1 MPTIT
6 SGSEVLPVTASG
18 WTVPSARTRTLSS
31 LLIDVSLRTSDGE
44 MVVLVEVVLVDVL
57 LVELDVEDG
66 TEVAPA
72 TVVVGAAV
80 VVVVD
85 VVVVGAAVVVVV
97 EVVVVDVVVVE
108 VVVVVGAA
116 VVVVALVVVGA
127 AVVVVAFVV
136 VVALVVVGAAVVV
149 VAFVVVV
156 ALVVVG
162 AAVVVVAL
170 VVVGLTVVVVD
181 VVVVAGGIAPQN
193 WTLEMSGVL
202 PPPTLGRPALENVPL
217 EAGGVNVAV
226 TEPGPPLTI
235 RCDTG
240 LVDVQVPPSSRS
252 LPMFTTL
259 PLPEGPSKS

>member
-1 MPTIT
+1 MGFFAVRVATF
-6 SGSEVLPVTASG
+6 VLA
-18 WTVPSARTRTLSS
+18 
-31 LLIDVSLRTSDGE
+31 
-44 MVVLVEVVLVDVL
+44 
-57 LVELDVEDG
+57 
-66 TEVAPA
+66 
-72 TVVVGAAV
+72 
-80 VVVVD
+80 
-85 VVVVGAAVVVVV
+85 
-97 EVVVVDVVVVE
+97 
-108 VVVVVGAA
+108 
-116 VVVVALVVVGA
+116 
-127 AVVVVAFVV
+127 
-136 VVALVVVGAAVVV
+136 VV

-193 WTLEMSGVL
+193 WTLEMSGVV

>member
-85 VVVVGAAVVVVV
+85 VVVVGDAVVVVV
-97 EVVVVDVVVVE
+97 DVVVVDVVVVE

-116 VVVVALVVVGA
+116 VVMVALVVVGA

-149 VAFVVVV
+149 VAF
-156 ALVVVG
+156 
-162 AAVVVVAL
+162 VVVVAL

>member
-1 MPTIT
+1 
-6 SGSEVLPVTASG
+6 
-18 WTVPSARTRTLSS
+18 LSS

-162 AAVVVVAL
+162 
-170 VVVGLTVVVVD
+170 LTVVVVD

>member
-66 TEVAPA
+66 TEVAAA

-97 EVVVVDVVVVE
+97 EVVVVE
-108 VVVVVGAA
+108 VVVVDV
-116 VVVVALVVVGA
+116 VVVGA

-149 VAFVVVV
+149 VAF
-156 ALVVVG
+156 
-162 AAVVVVAL
+162 VVVVAL

>member
-85 VVVVGAAVVVVV
+85 VVVVGDAVVVVV
-97 EVVVVDVVVVE
+97 DVVVVDVVVVE

-149 VAFVVVV
+149 VAF
-156 ALVVVG
+156 
-162 AAVVVVAL
+162 VVVVAL

>member
-97 EVVVVDVVVVE
+97 DVVVVE

-149 VAFVVVV
+149 VAF
-156 ALVVVG
+156 
-162 AAVVVVAL
+162 VVVVAL

>member
-162 AAVVVVAL
+162 
-170 VVVGLTVVVVD
+170 LTVVVVD

>member
-85 VVVVGAAVVVVV
+85 VVVVGAAV
-97 EVVVVDVVVVE
+97 VVVVDVVVVE

>member
-162 AAVVVVAL
+162 
-170 VVVGLTVVVVD
+170 LTVVVVD

-193 WTLEMSGVL
+193 WTLEMSEVL

>member
-1 MPTIT
+1 
-6 SGSEVLPVTASG
+6 
-18 WTVPSARTRTLSS
+18 
-31 LLIDVSLRTSDGE
+31 
-44 MVVLVEVVLVDVL
+44 MVV
-57 LVELDVEDG
+57 
-66 TEVAPA
+66 VAL
-72 TVVVGAAV
+72 
-80 VVVVD
+80 
-85 VVVVGAAVVVVV
+85 
-97 EVVVVDVVVVE
+97 
-108 VVVVVGAA
+108 VVVGAA

-149 VAFVVVV
+149 VAF
-156 ALVVVG
+156 
-162 AAVVVVAL
+162 VVVVAL